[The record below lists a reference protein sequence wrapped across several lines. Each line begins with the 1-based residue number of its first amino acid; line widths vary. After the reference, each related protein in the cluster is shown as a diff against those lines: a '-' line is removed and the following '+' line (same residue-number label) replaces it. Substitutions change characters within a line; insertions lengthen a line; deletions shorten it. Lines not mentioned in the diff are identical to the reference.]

1 MLIRPMELHDC
12 AACSRLDA
20 ATPLALF
27 EKRLGQKESV
37 CLVVELGGDVAA
49 FAVLKRT
56 RDGQEADCLRLFNAE
71 RGAPLGVALIGH
83 VKATLKATG
92 VKKIV
97 GRCDPALLKYY
108 ERQGL
113 KAVGKLP
120 NFFGVGKD
128 AVALEILL

>member
-12 AACSRLDA
+12 AACAQLDK
-20 ATPLALF
+20 ATPQALF

-37 CLVVELGGDVAA
+37 CLVVELGGEVAA
-49 FAVLKRT
+49 FVVLKRA

-71 RGAPLGVALIGH
+71 RGAPLGVALMVH
-83 VKATLKATG
+83 LKKMLKEQG
-92 VKKIV
+92 VLRVV
-97 GRCDPALLKYY
+97 GRCDPTLLKYY